1 MSRIKGLNDEA
12 TLKQKPIT
20 PGITIWKGEKKGNN
34 RAGINLNEKFRIEAP
49 CRLRAT
55 LKSACNAT
63 EKDGS
68 LYVDNINL
76 VPAYEDEFKTLDCK
90 MAAYNA
96 SRPIL
101 FCDRAT
107 INTRFVEKKDP
118 YDGIYFQPIEAEE
131 TCPVAGTN
139 FDCPNKCA
147 RVGDFYF
154 YIWELMLAGYAEF
167 ARLRVHGVAD
177 NQHLASVIDEVK
189 ASIGAIRTSPFV
201 SEETRTCI
209 VYQLSRRK
217 VQSKYPVKENGVRTA
232 KRGTKDDWVVN
243 LALHPMWLDKY
254 QNHLSARQLI
264 AANLEPSLK
273 LITQVH
279 GAGLIAPGAISN
291 ELKVTSN
298 EYDPALLFTRANW
311 SSPTLLRNGEALQS
325 LLLKE
330 DEDETSELCSDA
342 RYVRS
347 SSSPNEQPSKLW
359 AMDEDKLSELK
370 TLWQAHGWTKSALE
384 ELLFSYFNISDRESI
399 KSLSETDFER
409 LKQLSIDAEIKK
421 SLVQS

>member
-1 MSRIKGLNDEA
+1 MSRIKGLNDEV

-20 PGITIWKGEKKGNN
+20 PGITVWKGEKKGNN

-147 RVGDFYF
+147 RTGDFYF

-279 GAGLIAPGAISN
+279 GAGLIAPASSESGVLKDTASHIQSLESN
-291 ELKVTSN
+291 YYKLQTTNSELWTMTDEHLAELK
-298 EYDPALLFTRANW
+298 A
-311 SSPTLLRNGEALQS
+311 
-325 LLLKE
+325 
-330 DEDETSELCSDA
+330 
-342 RYVRS
+342 
-347 SSSPNEQPSKLW
+347 
-359 AMDEDKLSELK
+359 
-370 TLWQAHGWTKSALE
+370 LWQANGWTKSALE
-384 ELLFSYFNISDRESI
+384 ELLFSYFGVSDRESI

-409 LKQLSIDAEIKK
+409 LKQFSIDAEIKK
-421 SLVQS
+421 SLNSISDF

>member
-1 MSRIKGLNDEA
+1 MSRIKGLNDEV

-20 PGITIWKGEKKGNN
+20 PGITVWKGEKKGNN

-49 CRLRAT
+49 AKLKAV
-55 LKSACNAT
+55 LKSALQAE

-68 LYVDNINL
+68 LYVDSINL

-131 TCPVAGTN
+131 TCPVAETN

-147 RVGDFYF
+147 RTGDFYF

-279 GAGLIAPGAISN
+279 GAGLIAPQASSEFGVLSLESN
-291 ELKVTSN
+291 YKLQTTNSELWTMNEEKLAELK
-298 EYDPALLFTRANW
+298 A
-311 SSPTLLRNGEALQS
+311 
-325 LLLKE
+325 
-330 DEDETSELCSDA
+330 
-342 RYVRS
+342 
-347 SSSPNEQPSKLW
+347 
-359 AMDEDKLSELK
+359 
-370 TLWQAHGWTKSALE
+370 LWQAHGWTKSALE
-384 ELLFSYFNISDRESI
+384 ELLFSYFGISDRSSI
-399 KSLSETDFER
+399 MNLSEPDFER
-409 LKQLSIDAEIKK
+409 LKKLSIDAEIKK
-421 SLVQS
+421 SLMQN

>member
-1 MSRIKGLNDEA
+1 MSRIKGLNDEV
-12 TLKQKPIT
+12 TLKKKPIT
-20 PGITIWKGEKKGNN
+20 PGITVWKGEKKGDK

-49 CRLRAT
+49 CRLKAA
-55 LKSACNAT
+55 LKSALQAE

-68 LYVDNINL
+68 LYVDHLNL
-76 VPAYEDEFKTLDCK
+76 VPAYEDEFKTFDSK

-107 INTRFVEKKDP
+107 INTRFIERKDP
-118 YDGIYFQPIEAEE
+118 QGGIYFQPIEAEE

-147 RVGDFYF
+147 RTGDFYF

-167 ARLRVHGVAD
+167 ARLQVHGVAD
-177 NQHLASVIDEVK
+177 NQHIASVIDEVK

-217 VQSKYPVKENGVRTA
+217 VSSKYPVKEGGVRTA
-232 KRGTKDDWVVN
+232 KRSTKDDWVVN
-243 LALHPMWLDKY
+243 LALHPMWLNKY
-254 QNHLSARQLI
+254 QNHLSAQQLL
-264 AANLEPSLK
+264 AGNMQPSLK

-279 GAGLIAPGAISN
+279 GAGLIARQSVGEVSSLKGTVEGAT
-291 ELKVTSN
+291 ESN
-298 EYDPALLFTRANW
+298 EYQLTSNASDVNRYSLIVNQKSQYEQRDLPVW
-311 SSPTLLRNGEALQS
+311 SM
-325 LLLKE
+325 
-330 DEDETSELCSDA
+330 
-342 RYVRS
+342 
-347 SSSPNEQPSKLW
+347 NEEKL
-359 AMDEDKLSELK
+359 AELK
-370 TLWQAHGWTKSALE
+370 SLWQAHGWTKSALE
-384 ELLFSYFNISDRESI
+384 ELLFSYFNISDRASI
-399 KSLSETDFER
+399 MDLAEPDFER

-421 SLVQS
+421 SLVTSSQH